1 LRTRR
6 EYFAF
11 VLILIASLIFG
22 AAVSAQ
28 NTTTDSADAAAAV
41 AAAATAATLSL
52 VCFAF
57 WFVVNIIIL
66 IWVYRDAKAHGAN
79 PVLWALIVF
88 FTGVIGL
95 ILYLLL
101 GRKSAVPPARI

>member
-1 LRTRR
+1 LRTGK
-6 EYFAF
+6 EFFAF

-28 NTTTDSADAAAAV
+28 TTTIDSSAAA

-52 VCFAF
+52 VCGAI

-101 GRKSAVPPARI
+101 GRKSAVPPARV